1 MSDHALISPSA
12 LSRIIACPGSVRLSK
27 DLPDTTSAAA
37 EEGTAAHALFESLL
51 TGARKRVPK
60 GTDPE
65 MARHIRDAVQWV
77 QDQAGE
83 MLRDGGDIPLLHCET
98 WVNPG
103 DALDKEVDVCWGT
116 ADVVL
121 FNDRDFWVIDL
132 KYGFGEVKAKDN
144 PQLLAYAIGALH
156 KYGDKGQSL
165 HLAILQPRTGGDI
178 ADIWDPE
185 DHEVDNFADT
195 LATTID
201 LAFAPDAPL
210 VPSEDACR
218 WCRAAATC
226 PALRKEALEPFQSLD
241 EPAIPALGT
250 DALADLL
257 NRSKLLSAL
266 LSAVQD
272 EALRRALSGQTLPG
286 WKLVESITRRAWV
299 RDYGALLNE
308 LELAGLPVDKLAP
321 PTLVTPAQ
329 AEKLVT
335 KPQLPILNGF
345 ITKPRG
351 KPTLAPVTDKRPT
364 LAESDFEALD

>member
-65 MARHIRDAVQWV
+65 MAQHIHTCVQWV
-77 QDQAGE
+77 QDMVLQ
-83 MLRDGGDIPLLHCET
+83 MHHPQIHCEIR
-98 WVNPG
+98 VNPG
-103 DALDKEVDVCWGT
+103 DAVDCGPENCWGT

-121 FNDRDFWVIDL
+121 FDDRDFWVIDL
-132 KYGFGEVKAKDN
+132 KYGYGEVCAKDN
-144 PQLLAYAIGALH
+144 AQLLAYILGALH
-156 KYGDKGQSL
+156 KFGDKGQKL
-165 HLAILQPRTGGDI
+165 HLAILQPRTGGSI
-178 ADIWDPE
+178 VTVWDPE
-185 DHEVDNFADT
+185 DIDVDRFADT
-195 LATTID
+195 LADTIT
-201 LAFAPDAPL
+201 LALTPDAPL
-210 VPSEDACR
+210 NPSEDACR

-226 PALRKEALEPFQSLD
+226 PELRAQALEPFEIID
-241 EPAIPALGT
+241 ESTVSELAV
-250 DALADLL
+250 DALTDLL
-257 NRSKLLSAL
+257 NRTKLLSTL
-266 LSAVQD
+266 ISAVQD
-272 EALRRALSGQTLPG
+272 EALRRALSGQALPG
-286 WKLVESITRRAWV
+286 WKLVESVTRRVWV
-299 RDYGALLNE
+299 KDYGALLNE
-308 LELAGLPVDKLAP
+308 LELAGLPIDKLAP

-335 KPQLPILNGF
+335 KGQIPILNGF

-351 KPTLAPVTDKRPT
+351 KPVLAPIADKRPS

>member
-37 EEGTAAHALFESLL
+37 KEGTVAHALFESLL

-65 MARHIRDAVQWV
+65 MARHIRNAVQWV
-77 QDQAGE
+77 QDLALT
-83 MLRDGGDIPLLHCET
+83 MRDPQLHCEIR
-98 WVNPG
+98 VNPG
-103 DALDKEVDVCWGT
+103 DALLGEPNLCWGT
-116 ADVVL
+116 ADVIL
-121 FNDRDFWVIDL
+121 FNDSQFWVIDL

-144 PQLLAYAIGALH
+144 PQLLAYALGALH
-156 KYGDKGQSL
+156 HFGDKGQTL
-165 HLAILQPRTGGDI
+165 RLAILQPRTGGDI
-178 ADIWDPE
+178 ADIWEPTSEECND
-185 DHEVDNFADT
+185 FADILADT
-195 LATTID
+195 IELATS
-201 LAFAPDAPL
+201 PDAPL

-226 PALRKEALEPFQSLD
+226 PALRKEALEPFQDLE
-241 EPAIPALGT
+241 EPVIHTLNT
-250 DALADLL
+250 DALTDLL
-257 NRSKLLSAL
+257 NRAKLLSAL
-266 LSAVQD
+266 ISAIQD
-272 EALRRALSGQTLPG
+272 EALRRALNGQTLPG

-299 RDYGALLNE
+299 KDYGALLNE

-329 AEKLVT
+329 AEKLVD

-351 KPTLAPVTDKRPT
+351 KPVLAPVTDNRPT

>member
-77 QDQAGE
+77 QAKASLTMDDPQ
-83 MLRDGGDIPLLHCET
+83 LYCEIR
-98 WVNPG
+98 VNPG
-103 DALDKEVDVCWGT
+103 DALDADPELCWGT

-156 KYGDKGQSL
+156 KFGDKGQAL

-178 ADIWDPE
+178 ADTWDPE
-185 DHEVDNFADT
+185 DHDVDNFADT
-195 LATTID
+195 LDATIE
-201 LAFAPDAPL
+201 LATSPDAPL

-218 WCRAAATC
+218 WCRAAAIC
-226 PALRKEALEPFQSLD
+226 PALRKEALEPFQNLD
-241 EPAIPALGT
+241 EPTIPALGT

-286 WKLVESITRRAWV
+286 WKLVESVTRRAWV

-308 LELAGLPVDKLAP
+308 LKLAGLPVDKLAP

-329 AEKLVT
+329 AEKLVAKT
-335 KPQLPILNGF
+335 DLPILNGF
-345 ITKPRG
+345 IIKPRG

-364 LAESDFEALD
+364 LAKSDFEALD